1 MPFGFDAMGNVGGEG
16 SGALALPALLG
27 GVLKGEMRSSSD
39 LPTGSKLALGFAV
52 ASAGSG
58 LAAIF
63 GFPARLTGGGMGG
76 ADAVGLSPLRESPDV
91 LEPVAV
97 AESDL
102 TSVPG
107 VPFRLAV
114 LKVLEATGESS
125 AAWGVGREGRGERM
139 GGVQPPGGDLG
150 DWTVTLGGERVRERV
165 GDLGGEKATM
175 DVGRGLGLLQGA
187 RRVEERGV
195 GLPCALRWL
204 TLGEE
209 RSA

>member
-1 MPFGFDAMGNVGGEG
+1 MLFGFDAMGNVGGEG

-52 ASAGSG
+52 ASAGCG
-58 LAAIF
+58 LVAIF
-63 GFPARLTGGGMGG
+63 GFPARLTGGGIGG
-76 ADAVGLSPLRESPDV
+76 ADAVGLSPFRESPDM

-114 LKVLEATGESS
+114 L
-125 AAWGVGREGRGERM
+125 
-139 GGVQPPGGDLG
+139 
-150 DWTVTLGGERVRERV
+150 
-165 GDLGGEKATM
+165 
-175 DVGRGLGLLQGA
+175 
-187 RRVEERGV
+187 
-195 GLPCALRWL
+195 
-204 TLGEE
+204 
-209 RSA
+209 